1 MVIGSLATV
10 TAAATVL
17 AQIALVSQV
26 GTALSRGGL
35 LVTPSFAFS
44 DCTAVLHFIQYIR
57 WFMIILKL
65 KVKIFW

>member
-10 TAAATVL
+10 TAAVL

-26 GTALSRGGL
+26 GTALSRGL
-35 LVTPSFAFS
+35 LVTPSLAFS
-44 DCTAVLHFIQYIR
+44 DCAAVPHALQHIR

-65 KVKIFW
+65 KVKILF

>member
-10 TAAATVL
+10 TAAVL

-26 GTALSRGGL
+26 GTALSRGL
-35 LVTPSFAFS
+35 LVTPSLAFS
-44 DCTAVLHFIQYIR
+44 DCTAVLHFLQHIR

-65 KVKIFW
+65 KVKILFW